1 MRKTSSKKW
10 QLIFIDAAQQHNG
23 GNNDPIKPNDM
34 LVKYNCRHKAIG
46 GLMKWVIRQLQ
57 ALGNKPKN
65 SIILSFIISHF

>member
-46 GLMKWVIRQLQ
+46 GLMKWVIRQLHTHWRERVRYFVH
-57 ALGNKPKN
+57 KN
-65 SIILSFIISHF
+65 SIL